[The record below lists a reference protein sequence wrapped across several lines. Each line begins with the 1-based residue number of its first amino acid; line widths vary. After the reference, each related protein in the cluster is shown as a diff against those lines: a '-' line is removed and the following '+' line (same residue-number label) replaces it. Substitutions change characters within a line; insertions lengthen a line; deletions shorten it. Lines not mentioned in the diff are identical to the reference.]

1 MNVAVKPLV
10 SASSAIL
17 RQQAEDVKTFDSQL
31 KQLLLDIE
39 DTLYETEASAL
50 CAPQIG
56 VSQQAAIIDMEADG
70 LLQLINPSIVSESKT
85 KVTELEGDVS
95 FPDIFGTVTRSQMIV
110 VQSNDVEGNTVELT
124 AYDDIARMILHIID
138 QLNGVPFTD
147 KMEKQLTEEELEAY
161 LEDE

>member
-1 MNVAVKPLV
+1 MAVKPLV

-39 DTLYETEASAL
+39 DTLYKTEASAL

-70 LLQLINPSIVSESKT
+70 LLQLINPSIVSESET

>member
-39 DTLYETEASAL
+39 DTLYKTEASAL

-70 LLQLINPSIVSESKT
+70 LLQLINPSIVSESET

>member
-39 DTLYETEASAL
+39 DTLYETEACAL

-70 LLQLINPSIVSESKT
+70 LLQLINPSIVSESET

-138 QLNGVPFTD
+138 QLNAVPFTD

>member
-1 MNVAVKPLV
+1 MAVKPLV

-56 VSQQAAIIDMEADG
+56 VPQQAAIIDMEADG
-70 LLQLINPSIVSESKT
+70 LLQLINPSIVSESET

>member
-1 MNVAVKPLV
+1 MAVKPLV

-39 DTLYETEASAL
+39 DTLYKTEASAL

-70 LLQLINPSIVSESKT
+70 LLQLINPRIVSESET

-110 VQSNDVEGNTVELT
+110 VQSNDVEGSTVELT

>member
-1 MNVAVKPLV
+1 MAVKPLV

-56 VSQQAAIIDMEADG
+56 ASQQAAIIDMEADG
-70 LLQLINPSIVSESKT
+70 LLQLINPSIVSESET

>member
-39 DTLYETEASAL
+39 DTLYKTEASAL

-70 LLQLINPSIVSESKT
+70 LLQLINPRIVSESET

-147 KMEKQLTEEELEAY
+147 KLEKQLTEEELEAY